1 MYQGKHIQTSKFEH
15 ELQMQKKLIG
25 ALDENIDALKKK
37 NQAQQKLIG
46 AQDQCLEAYRTRN
59 KEQELK
65 IQQLQIAMR
74 VINETQT
81 ITISG

>member
-25 ALDENIDALKKK
+25 ALDEDIEALKRK
-37 NQAQQKLIG
+37 NQAQKELIV
-46 AQDQCLEAYRTRN
+46 AQDQCLEVYRTRN

-81 ITISG
+81 VIISG